1 MASKSVARKAL
12 IQPRF
17 MRAGEAPEYLS
28 MNLALFNEI
37 VRPYVSEFPLGERG
51 VGFDRLEL
59 DEWASSYV
67 EAKAIDKKGASEQQ
81 LPRSGRQI
89 GDSTWRG
96 KRSQASPKGAGS
108 GISTRKSTAN
118 DFTKVLELVN
128 GKKQSGT

>member
-28 MNLALFNEI
+28 MNLALFNEL
-37 VRPYVSEFPLGERG
+37 VRPFVSEFPIGERG

-59 DEWASSYV
+59 DEWASNYV
-67 EAKAIDKKGASEQQ
+67 ETKAIDKKGASEQQ
-81 LPRSGRQI
+81 LPRSERQV
-89 GDSTWRG
+89 GESKWRA
-96 KRSQASPKGAGS
+96 KPSRAFHKGTGS

>member
-28 MNLALFNEI
+28 MNLALFNEL
-37 VRPYVSEFPLGERG
+37 VRPFVSEFPIGERG

-59 DEWASSYV
+59 DEWASNYV
-67 EAKAIDKKGASEQQ
+67 ENKAIDKKGASEQQ
-81 LPRSGRQI
+81 LPRSERQV
-89 GDSTWRG
+89 GESKWRA
-96 KRSQASPKGAGS
+96 KRSQASLKGTGS
-108 GISTRKSTAN
+108 GISTRKSTAS

>member
-1 MASKSVARKAL
+1 MASKSIARKAL

-28 MNLALFNEI
+28 MNLALFNEL
-37 VRPYVSEFPLGERG
+37 VRPFVSEFPIGERG

-59 DEWASSYV
+59 DEWASNYV
-67 EAKAIDKKGASEQQ
+67 ENKAIDKKGASEQQ
-81 LPRSGRQI
+81 LPRSERQV
-89 GDSTWRG
+89 GESKWRA
-96 KRSQASPKGAGS
+96 KRSPASLKGTGS
-108 GISTRKSTAN
+108 GISTRKSTAS

>member
-59 DEWASSYV
+59 DEWASPCSPWLLVYPDSRF
-67 EAKAIDKKGASEQQ
+67 EAHVWSTTASS
-81 LPRSGRQI
+81 RCNRGR
-89 GDSTWRG
+89 
-96 KRSQASPKGAGS
+96 PKGIAW
-108 GISTRKSTAN
+108 TQER
-118 DFTKVLELVN
+118 
-128 GKKQSGT
+128 

>member
-1 MASKSVARKAL
+1 MASKSIARKAL

-28 MNLALFNEI
+28 MNLALFNEL
-37 VRPYVSEFPLGERG
+37 VRPFVSEFPIGERG

-59 DEWASSYV
+59 DEWASNYV
-67 EAKAIDKKGASEQQ
+67 ENKAIDKKGASEQQ
-81 LPRSGRQI
+81 LPRSERQV
-89 GDSTWRG
+89 GESKWRA
-96 KRSQASPKGAGS
+96 KRSQASPKGTGS
-108 GISTRKSTAN
+108 GISTRKSTAS

>member
-1 MASKSVARKAL
+1 MASKSAARKASIL
-12 IQPRF
+12 PRF

-81 LPRSGRQI
+81 LLRSGRQI

-96 KRSQASPKGAGS
+96 KRSKASLKGTGS
-108 GISTRKSTAN
+108 GISTRKSTAS

-128 GKKQSGT
+128 GKKQSST

>member
-51 VGFDRLEL
+51 VGFDRPS
-59 DEWASSYV
+59 AATVQPFGMTTIISHPQYRPG
-67 EAKAIDKKGASEQQ
+67 K
-81 LPRSGRQI
+81 PRSVPIPGATPRPARLESLTGR
-89 GDSTWRG
+89 RP
-96 KRSQASPKGAGS
+96 SPKPPPGRPRPRRPSA
-108 GISTRKSTAN
+108 AN
-118 DFTKVLELVN
+118 IP
-128 GKKQSGT
+128 

>member
-1 MASKSVARKAL
+1 MASKSIARKAL

-28 MNLALFNEI
+28 MNLALFNEL
-37 VRPYVSEFPLGERG
+37 VRPFVSEFPIGERG

-59 DEWASSYV
+59 DEWASNYV
-67 EAKAIDKKGASEQQ
+67 ETKAIDKKGASEQQ
-81 LPRSGRQI
+81 LPRSERQI
-89 GDSTWRG
+89 GESTWRA
-96 KRSQASPKGAGS
+96 KPSRAFPKGTGS